1 MCQLQDDSENGSPES
16 IAKDQNPA
24 MFAKEEHELRGLVKG
39 MDLGIPVLIVGRGSS
54 QFSSPPRTTLG
65 RDVEDGMVIPR
76 VVWTIIGNMN
86 RRAVFQLIRLIS
98 RIGTQILS
106 MILIHKTVF
115 LSNNSLC
122 YGDAPIFTI
131 KLWGC

>member
-24 MFAKEEHELRGLVKG
+24 VFAKEHELHGLVRG
-39 MDLGIPVLIVGRGSS
+39 MDLGIPVLIVDRGSS

-86 RRAVFQLIRLIS
+86 RRAVFQLIRLIRN
-98 RIGTQILS
+98 RIGTHIIYDIDS
-106 MILIHKTVF
+106 
-115 LSNNSLC
+115 
-122 YGDAPIFTI
+122 
-131 KLWGC
+131 